1 MSLQFSL
8 EDILN
13 VLISL
18 EKTGSSLYFKLSEV
32 AIDLETV
39 KLFKWLSEQE
49 KAHQALY
56 EAWKA
61 ERYELVAV
69 DEDYHQYLQS
79 LIKATFDV
87 LSYSEQ
93 AEMSYPEGIVLAKS
107 LEKDTLIFL
116 SECDYL
122 LGGKKKELIERI
134 KSEERKHLKKL
145 YDLG

>member
-18 EKTGSSLYFKLSEV
+18 EKTGSSLYLKLSEV

-39 KLFKWLSEQE
+39 KLFKWLSGQE

-56 EAWKA
+56 EAWKE

-69 DEDYHQYLQS
+69 EEDYHQYLES

-87 LSYSEQ
+87 LSYSEK
-93 AEMSYPEGIVLAKS
+93 AEMNYLEGIALAKS

-122 LGGKKKELIERI
+122 LGGKKKELIESI
-134 KSEERKHLKKL
+134 KGEERKHLKKL